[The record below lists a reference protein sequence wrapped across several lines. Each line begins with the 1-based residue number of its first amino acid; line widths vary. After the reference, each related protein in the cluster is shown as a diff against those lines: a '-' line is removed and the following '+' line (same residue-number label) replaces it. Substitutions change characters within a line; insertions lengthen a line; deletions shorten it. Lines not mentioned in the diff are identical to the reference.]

1 MKFKFAIALAISFCS
16 LAVIHAQTTPAATT
30 PVTKPNEVNARLENQ
45 RDRIQQ
51 GVKSGE
57 LTKKEAKNIR
67 GQEKGMRAQVK
78 AERAA
83 NGGKLTKDEKTQIN
97 KEMNAESKKI
107 YRKKHNAAERSN

>member
-1 MKFKFAIALAISFCS
+1 
-16 LAVIHAQTTPAATT
+16 
-30 PVTKPNEVNARLENQ
+30 
-45 RDRIQQ
+45 
-51 GVKSGE
+51 
-57 LTKKEAKNIR
+57 
-67 GQEKGMRAQVK
+67 MRAQVK

>member
-30 PVTKPNEVNARLENQ
+30 SVTKPNEVNARLENQ

-57 LTKKEAKNIR
+57 LTNKEAKNIN
-67 GQEKGMRAQVK
+67 GQEKRMRAQVK

-83 NGGKLTKDEKTQIN
+83 NGGKLTKGEKTQIN
-97 KEMNAESKKI
+97 KEMNVESRRI
-107 YRKKHNAAERSN
+107 YRKKHNAAEKSN